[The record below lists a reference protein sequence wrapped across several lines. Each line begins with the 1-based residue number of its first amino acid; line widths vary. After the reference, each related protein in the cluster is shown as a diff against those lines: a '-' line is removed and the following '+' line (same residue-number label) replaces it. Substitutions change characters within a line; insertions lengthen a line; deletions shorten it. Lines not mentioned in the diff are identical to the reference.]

1 MIFHLSPKFKQNT
14 ESSVKALAWKTFID
28 FIDTLDLKFNSV
40 EKRYYIN
47 SVNDLGLVD
56 VAQPTCRFNLSQ
68 IIRLF
73 KIS

>member
-1 MIFHLSPKFKQNT
+1 MTFQPSPKFKQNA
-14 ESSVKALAWKTFID
+14 ESSVKALAWKAFID
-28 FIDTLDLKFNSV
+28 FSDTLDLKFNSV

-56 VAQPTCRFNLSQ
+56 VTQPTCRFNLSQ